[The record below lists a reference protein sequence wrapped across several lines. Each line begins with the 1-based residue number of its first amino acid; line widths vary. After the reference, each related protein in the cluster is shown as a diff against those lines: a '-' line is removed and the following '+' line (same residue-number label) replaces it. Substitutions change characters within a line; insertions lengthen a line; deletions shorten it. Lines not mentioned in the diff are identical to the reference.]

1 MRALPVEL
9 CILAFWSLSAV
20 QPALSIE
27 PIKARSKDDLYVK
40 CRHAIFRRYGSPAIS
55 YSTGRPG
62 YRALPHQFVI
72 GAIDRCVASGG
83 HVD

>member
-1 MRALPVEL
+1 MRALSVGL
-9 CILAFWSLSAV
+9 YILVFWSLSAV
-20 QPALSIE
+20 EPALPIE
-27 PIKARSKDDLYVK
+27 RIAARSRDDLYVT

-62 YRALPHQFVI
+62 YRALPQQFVI